1 MPNSICESK
10 TVRNFIVE
18 SASDKEYVSWLIF
31 HLTAP
36 CSIELDGT
44 IHNLG
49 NFYLRMAQDSLQTI
63 TDENQKRRLKDFIG
77 FYVDGYGLNN

>member
-10 TVRNFIVE
+10 TRKNLIKE

-31 HLTAP
+31 HLTLP
-36 CSIELDGT
+36 CSLELDGT

-63 TDENQKRRLKDFIG
+63 TDENQKKRLEDFIG
-77 FYVDGYGLNN
+77 FYVASYGLQN